1 MSYSLF
7 VLQVFLVTGGVLES
21 FLSSDSTELLVQGA
35 TSWISSGPLPSPRQ
49 ILRATTM
56 DNKILVTGTYS
67 IYRQGFDTTH
77 AALVLQGA

>member
-7 VLQVFLVTGGVLES
+7 VFQVYLVTGGVLES

-49 ILRATTM
+49 ILRAATM

-67 IYRQGFDTTH
+67 IYRESLFI
-77 AALVLQGA
+77 